1 MSKVER
7 TTFLLKTGIE
17 CPCWTIEVA
26 SNCNCLEN
34 EFRPCGGKTDNRPS
48 WCPLVEV
55 FKRKQLKVWDEEASE
70 PEAGY

>member
-1 MSKVER
+1 MSQVER
-7 TTFLLKTGIE
+7 TFLLKTSIE

-48 WCPLVEV
+48 WCPLVE
-55 FKRKQLKVWDEEASE
+55 LCDEMVADIKENLEAV
-70 PEAGY
+70 Y